1 MDKSRASPPVDTPRT
16 GMKTSSLRTRKF
28 SPSRSGI
35 TTRTARFMLKGP
47 FRCVLRVQGCHHP
60 SYVMVC
66 WEVSHQEVTSSF
78 LQERCETG
86 VRVYQEDVLQG
97 VVKQLN
103 MTLFSGEEWVFQQ
116 DSVPVQNLRR
126 LRSGC
131 GGTFR
136 SLSAP
141 RIGPRGVQTS
151 NPGTINC
158 GLFWRT

>member
-1 MDKSRASPPVDTPRT
+1 MP
-16 GMKTSSLRTRKF
+16 SLFLRHGLVGEV
-28 SPSRSGI
+28 PSGGDI
-35 TTRTARFMLKGP
+35 
-47 FRCVLRVQGCHHP
+47 
-60 SYVMVC
+60 
-66 WEVSHQEVTSSF
+66 SSF
-78 LQERCETG
+78 LQERGDIG

-116 DSVPVQNLRR
+116 DSVPVQKPRR

-136 SLSAP
+136 PSSAS

-151 NPGTINC
+151 TSGTINC
-158 GLFWRT
+158 GLFWRTWLAKGVTTTGQSEEIPLETVRVAIGERPEGLKACVEAEGGHF